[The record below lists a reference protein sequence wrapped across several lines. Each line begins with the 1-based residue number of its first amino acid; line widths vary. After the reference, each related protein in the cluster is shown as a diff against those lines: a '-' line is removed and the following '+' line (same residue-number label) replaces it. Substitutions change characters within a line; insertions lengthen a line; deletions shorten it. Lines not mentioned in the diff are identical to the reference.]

1 MNKRKIIFYAW
12 VLPVVVACGG
22 GGGGGSGSPGG
33 AKSLSDQSPHDSKAV
48 LAQLCGVEVG
58 SLAINGTVVN
68 VHDGDTI
75 TVSANGR
82 KAIVRLDSL
91 DAPER
96 AQPFGDVSGAD
107 LRNKLLYQN
116 VRVRYAKTDQYGRY
130 VGAVFTDAC
139 EYVNLSQVRS
149 GMAWF
154 YKSYQCEISAGLRQK
169 FADAQASASAARKG
183 LWAQSNP
190 TAPWVFRNG
199 HDPVPPTCSSPLP
212 DWAR

>member
-1 MNKRKIIFYAW
+1 MNKLKVIFYVWALL
-12 VLPVVVACGG
+12 VLVACGG
-22 GGGGGSGSPGG
+22 GGGSPGDASSG
-33 AKSLSDQSPHDSKAV
+33 RPPDQAPGAV

-58 SLAINGTVVN
+58 SLAINGRVVD

-75 TVSANGR
+75 TVSAGGR
-82 KAIVRLDSL
+82 SHTVRLDSL
-91 DAPER
+91 DAPEL
-96 AQPFGDVSGAD
+96 AQPFGDVSGSD
-107 LRNKLLYQN
+107 LRNKLLNQN

-154 YKSYQCEISAGLRQK
+154 YKAYQCEISAGLRQQ
-169 FADAQASASAARKG
+169 FADAQQSAMTSRKG
-183 LWAQSNP
+183 LWGQANP
-190 TAPWVFRNG
+190 LAPWVFRNG

-212 DWAR
+212 DWAA